1 MEFLFEYG
9 LFFAKVATG
18 VVAFVIIVSVIF
30 SASQKNKQSPE
41 RGHLEI
47 TPLNQQF
54 EHLKETMLLATVDES
69 LQKAEEKN
77 SIKPRKNNYRMRRKH
92 QRKIQILLVKQK
104 AKSTCLVL
112 MEISAL
118 VRWDICAKK
127 LQLF

>member
-69 LQKAEEKN
+69 LQKTTQQFLSQN
-77 SIKPRKNNYRMRRKH
+77 
-92 QRKIQILLVKQK
+92 
-104 AKSTCLVL
+104 
-112 MEISAL
+112 
-118 VRWDICAKK
+118 
-127 LQLF
+127 